1 MSYKK
6 YVELLDLNN
15 ITSEP
20 TENPTTVLYTFSP
33 TMYPQ
38 KSYNNTDLI
47 IVAVCSSFSGMLFI
61 ILIIWCKYKYTK
73 KIRLEIN
80 NGNKKNNDNET
91 FGMENILDD
100 V

>member
-6 YVELLDLNN
+6 YVELLDLKN

-20 TENPTTVLYTFSP
+20 TESSTTFFYTFSP
-33 TMYPQ
+33 TIYPE

-47 IVAVCSSFSGMLFI
+47 IVAVFSSFSGMLFI
-61 ILIIWCKYKYTK
+61 ILIMWCKYKYIK
-73 KIRLEIN
+73 KITLQIN
-80 NGNKKNNDNET
+80 NSKQIDKDS
-91 FGMENILDD
+91 FGMVNILDD